1 MKELLQSYENK
12 VIYFLELDG
21 LHKNGIDEFDFLL
34 NINGI
39 LKVQTYKKML
49 KVTAQ
54 NNISL
59 SELFS
64 ILSTHGYTIKNMSSE
79 TGSLE
84 TVFLELTGRNLRD

>member
-1 MKELLQSYENK
+1 MILHHKIHQKTTLIYYIVYH
-12 VIYFLELDG
+12 VIG
-21 LHKNGIDEFDFLL
+21 N

-39 LKVQTYKKML
+39 QKVQIYKEML

-54 NNISL
+54 KNISL

-64 ILSTHGYTIKNMSSE
+64 ALSTHGYTIKNMSSE